1 MGGYIIDMVIFAA
14 VAMIIVVISG
24 AVLLIQ
30 TSGATDDPSNSA
42 VYTFLGLIGI
52 GVPAVWTALNLA
64 LLATRGQTGGQ
75 YVAGLRLRREDG
87 GAVTTGNAVGW
98 WFALNPL
105 LYSWPMAALT
115 GGPLAVMAMSAT
127 SAASFAVFVAIV
139 VVCAI
144 APVAA
149 LFAAML
155 DGQNRALHDRIART
169 VVAPAA
175 GA

>member
-1 MGGYIIDMVIFAA
+1 MVIFAA
-14 VAMIIVVISG
+14 IAMIVVVVSG
-24 AVLLIQ
+24 AILLLR

-52 GVPAVWTALNLA
+52 GVPVVWTALNLA

-75 YVAGLRLRREDG
+75 YVAGLRVRRDDG
-87 GAVTTGNAVGW
+87 APLTTGAALAW

-127 SAASFAVFVAIV
+127 SVASLAVFMSIV
-139 VVCAI
+139 FICAI
-144 APVAA
+144 APFAA
-149 LFAAML
+149 LFAAMF
-155 DGQNRALHDRIART
+155 DAENRTLHDRIAGT
-169 VVAPAA
+169 VVVPSSTT